1 MRIKEWYSWHFPELV
16 KIVSD
21 NYTYVRLAILIQV
34 KNKIVYCILIFYS
47 RVKKISS
54 MKFYHKLKKLPVMLI
69 LQEKL
74 LMLLDL
80 QWVKSSVKLIKFT
93 MIILKLKSIF
103 QATLLQF
110 AAKVVSGFEY
120 RNDLQQ
126 YLKDRMNN
134 VAPSLTAFIG
144 ENVI

>member
-1 MRIKEWYSWHFPELV
+1 
-16 KIVSD
+16 
-21 NYTYVRLAILIQV
+21 
-34 KNKIVYCILIFYS
+34 
-47 RVKKISS
+47 
-54 MKFYHKLKKLPVMLI
+54 
-69 LQEKL
+69 
-74 LMLLDL
+74 
-80 QWVKSSVKLIKFT
+80 
-93 MIILKLKSIF
+93 MIIPELKSIF